1 MPDPTRKSLSKFSP
15 KRDGIPFA
23 RDALDNSRKS
33 EGRMHESNRGS
44 TKDAPANAT
53 FRDEAGPANRE
64 WTDLHL
70 WQIQPVKDCLWIV
83 ITVFLI
89 WVGYE
94 LRSIFTPVLIA
105 LGLAYLA
112 NPLVDAAESRWRV
125 PRPAAISLIL
135 GVAILTLVTLAA
147 WLGPLL
153 LDQVTRFAEAAPEYV
168 ERIADQRLGR
178 SEEQLG
184 TLADELRAR
193 PLNILGTVVSG
204 TSRAFGFVG
213 NMVSAT
219 TYFIASTLLIPIYFF
234 MFCWRFHPMLRSLE
248 RFAPADQHDRVLDIV
263 RQMDQAVSTFLRA
276 RVTIAVVAS
285 VFYVLGW
292 SPLLTDVPYWLL
304 LGLLTGA
311 LSLIPYAA
319 GAGWLIALLLKF
331 LEMSFNGDT
340 GLTAWIMG
348 LGGPTVVFLLGQVL
362 ESWILTPW
370 LQSTSLN
377 LNPITVLIA
386 VLVGGALGGVY
397 GLILAVPVTACGK
410 ILWRELALPRLTAWA
425 RRSG

>member
-1 MPDPTRKSLSKFSP
+1 M
-15 KRDGIPFA
+15 
-23 RDALDNSRKS
+23 N
-33 EGRMHESNRGS
+33 ESNHGS
-44 TKDAPANAT
+44 ANDAPANAT
-53 FRDEAGPANRE
+53 SRGGAGAANRE

-83 ITVFLI
+83 VTVFLV

-112 NPLVDAAESRWRV
+112 NPLVDAAECRWRV

-153 LDQVTRFAEAAPEYV
+153 LDQLARLVQAAPEYLD
-168 ERIADQRLGR
+168 RIAEQEFGR
-178 SEEQLG
+178 SDDRLG
-184 TLADELRAR
+184 TLADELQAR
-193 PLNILGTVVSG
+193 PLKAVGTVVSG
-204 TSRAFGFVG
+204 TSQAFGFVG
-213 NMVSAT
+213 NVVSAT
-219 TYFIASTLLIPIYFF
+219 TYFIVSTLLIPIYFF
-234 MFCWRFHPMLRSLE
+234 MFSWRFQPMLRSLE
-248 RFAPADQHDRVLDIV
+248 HFVPTDQHDRVLDIV

-276 RVTIAVVAS
+276 RVTIAVIAS
-285 VFYVLGW
+285 VFYGLGW

-319 GAGWLIALLLKF
+319 GAGWLIALLLKS
-331 LEMSFNGDT
+331 LEMSLAGDA
-340 GLTAWIMG
+340 GLEAWIVG
-348 LGGPTVVFLLGQVL
+348 LGGLTVVFLLGQFL

-377 LNPITVLIA
+377 LNAVTVLIA
-386 VLVGGALGGVY
+386 VLVGGMLGGVY
-397 GLILAVPVTACGK
+397 GLILAVPVAACGK
-410 ILWRELALPRLTAWA
+410 ILWTELALPRLTAWA
-425 RRSG
+425 RGSG

>member
-1 MPDPTRKSLSKFSP
+1 
-15 KRDGIPFA
+15 
-23 RDALDNSRKS
+23 
-33 EGRMHESNRGS
+33 MHESSQDS
-44 TKDAPANAT
+44 TKDAAANAT
-53 FRDEAGPANRE
+53 SRGGAGPANRE
-64 WTDLHL
+64 WTVLHL

-89 WVGYE
+89 WAGYE

-112 NPLVDAAESRWRV
+112 NPLVDIAEDRWRV

-153 LDQVTRFAEAAPEYV
+153 LDQLTRFAEAAPEYL
-168 ERIADQRLGR
+168 ERIVEQRFGR
-178 SEEQLG
+178 SDEQLG
-184 TLADELRAR
+184 ALADELQAK
-193 PLNILGTVVSG
+193 PLNALGTVVSG

-213 NMVSAT
+213 DVVSAT
-219 TYFIASTLLIPIYFF
+219 TYFIVSALLIPIYFF
-234 MFCWRFHPMLRSLE
+234 MFSWRFHPLLRRLE
-248 RFAPADQHDRVLDIV
+248 RFVPVDQHDRILGIV

-276 RVTIAVVAS
+276 RVTIAVIAS

-340 GLTAWIMG
+340 GLAAWILG
-348 LGGPTVVFLLGQVL
+348 LGGPTVVFLLGQFL

-377 LNPITVLIA
+377 LNPVTVLIA
-386 VLVGGALGGVY
+386 VLVGGTLGGVY
-397 GLILAVPVTACGK
+397 GLILAVPVAACGK
-410 ILWRELALPRLTAWA
+410 ILWTELALPRLTAWA
-425 RRSG
+425 GRSG